1 MHIFPNHAAL
11 SEVLQMNIAVEVL
24 FFPFS
29 FLFFLINP
37 DIMPWHDVRVIF
49 SHKGGVVLKVF
60 KQLFASSSASQCQI
74 TKRLPDDSVLD
85 SRIW

>member
-1 MHIFPNHAAL
+1 MHIFPNHAAQ
-11 SEVLQMNIAVEVL
+11 VLQMNIAVEVVFPPFL
-24 FFPFS
+24 F
-29 FLFFLINP
+29 FFLINP
-37 DIMPWHDVRVIF
+37 DIMPWHDIRVIF

>member
-24 FFPFS
+24 FFPPFLFFS
-29 FLFFLINP
+29 FLFINP
-37 DIMPWHDVRVIF
+37 DTMPWHDVRVIF

-60 KQLFASSSASQCQI
+60 KQLC
-74 TKRLPDDSVLD
+74 LPLLLHLSV
-85 SRIW
+85 R